1 MKDHQKKFLMIH
13 SSPEDHEKMVD
24 EAIKSHD
31 AEGHSQDVPVS
42 FHRNLFRNPI
52 ISVSSLKKM
61 LHRGGNDVSS
71 NFLRRSSRFPK
82 EHLEEIK
89 NSDQLDSPLAYHS
102 LSCGFDR
109 EFSQEDL
116 KNIADAFPPEKQ
128 KHYKFLFER
137 DKSPNKEFTKSLIA
151 TSKDPYEADQALADS
166 REGKIDS
173 DVAEKLLDRSLQ
185 LKNPDD
191 FSSQSLRYVKDPSVS
206 LMKKAMTHPSKWVQ
220 WKAHGIVDFSIPEIQ
235 DHVLHP
241 DVNEESKY
249 KASVS
254 DKLPERH
261 MRELRSQFAKL
272 PDNDYLLKSIDNQ
285 LSKRFGTAK

>member
-1 MKDHQKKFLMIH
+1 MTH

-24 EAIKSHD
+24 EAIKQHKS
-31 AEGHSQDVPVS
+31 EGHSEDVPVQ
-42 FHRNLFRNPI
+42 FHANLHENPLMA
-52 ISVSSLKKM
+52 VTSLGKM
-61 LHRGGNDVSS
+61 LRRGGNGSGAS
-71 NFLRRSSRFPK
+71 FLKRAVVFPK

-89 NSDQLDSPLAYHS
+89 NSGQLDDQEAYHA
-102 LSCGFDR
+102 LAHGFDR
-109 EFSQEDL
+109 DFSKEDL
-116 KNIADAFPPEKQ
+116 KNISDVFPPEKQ
-128 KHYKFLFER
+128 KHYEFLFEH

-151 TSKDPYEADQALADS
+151 TSKDPYEADQALANS

-220 WKAHGIVDFSIPEIQ
+220 SKAHGIADFSIPEIQ
-235 DHVLHP
+235 DHILHQNAN
-241 DVNEESKY
+241 DDTKY
-249 KASVS
+249 KAAMSN
-254 DKLPERH
+254 KLPERH